1 MKKLMVYLILIFTV
15 LFASGQDGLYFHQT
29 QPETDEMLYAME
41 INETGDLY
49 LSGKSMSP
57 TGQWEK
63 SWLYR
68 IDEQGQKVDSLV
80 FTDVDVSMYQV
91 ESIESNQLLIFAL
104 RKVDGLNYR
113 EHVVFRT
120 DANLNILE
128 EKSFLTDAGD
138 ILTGV
143 VRQENSGAYVAAITV
158 NTPTYP
164 DVLFMRFS
172 QTGDSLLYH
181 RLNVTGTDVVFDV
194 LEKPDAS
201 GYYAFMVSDS
211 IFYNVLYTRECRLEL
226 TEDLRP
232 VEFRKL
238 PSGMK
243 GPYSAIRKN
252 DSLYFLSSRIEENDG
267 LYNDL
272 QVGLMDTAQNLYDQK
287 LFGDFHVEDYP
298 VTRHAIVSTNDGH
311 LYLAGMYNASTQFEY
326 PNIFSEVA
334 LVKMDEDMNLLWEK
348 TYGGDAYYETRD
360 MLCDNEQGVA
370 IALRRYNKDVQTDEF
385 DIAILRTDADGDV
398 LFVRD
403 LFQHNKSVGLYP
415 NPVSQH
421 LNIDL
426 PDDCSPQRIEIIDSR
441 GRLVMTP
448 DPAQSRRVDAS
459 SLPAGYYQIR
469 VTGKNA
475 VYTQSFVKQ

>member
-1 MKKLMVYLILIFTV
+1 MKKLMVSLMLIFFV
-15 LFASGQDGLYFHQT
+15 LYASGQSDLFFHQT
-29 QPETDEMLYAME
+29 QAETDDLLFGME
-41 INETGDLY
+41 INDAGDLY
-49 LSGKSMSP
+49 ISGKSFGA
-57 TGQWEK
+57 TGNWLN
-63 SWLYR
+63 SWMYR
-68 IDEQGQKVDSLV
+68 IDEQGQKTDSLV
-80 FTDVDVSMYQV
+80 FTDADVSMYQIECV
-91 ESIESNQLLIFAL
+91 ESNQLLVFGL
-104 RKVDGLNYR
+104 REVDGMNYR

-120 DANLNILE
+120 DASLNILE

-138 ILTGV
+138 ILTGL
-143 VRQENSGAYVAAITV
+143 VRQEEGGAYVAAITV

-172 QTGDSLLYH
+172 QSGDSLLYH
-181 RLNVTGTDVVFDV
+181 RLNITGTDFVFDV
-194 LEKPDAS
+194 LEKPDAT
-201 GYYAFMVSDS
+201 GYYAFMASDS
-211 IFYNVLYTRECRLEL
+211 IFNNVLYTHECRVEL
-226 TEDLRP
+226 TADFRP

-252 DSLYFLSSRIEENDG
+252 DSLYYLSSRIEENDG
-267 LYNDL
+267 LNNDL
-272 QVGLMDTAQNLYDQK
+272 QVGLMDTAQNLYDQN
-287 LFGDFHVEDYP
+287 LFGEFHVDDYP
-298 VTRHAIVSTNDGH
+298 VTRNAIVSTNEGK
-311 LYLAGMYNASTQFEY
+311 LYMAGMYNASTQFTY

-334 LVKMDEDMNLLWEK
+334 LVKMDENMNLLWEK

-370 IALRRYNKDVQTDEF
+370 IALGRYNKDVQTDEF
-385 DIAILRTDADGDV
+385 DIAILRTDAEGDV

-426 PDDCSPQRIEIIDSR
+426 PDDCFPQRIEIIDSR
-441 GRLVMTP
+441 GKVLMNP
-448 DPAQSRRVDAS
+448 DPNRSRADVS

-469 VTGKNA
+469 VAGKNA